1 MSRYSLFCVYN
12 PTKSQTTE
20 LNWEEMKLKNKR
32 ALKNFL
38 VQIMLF
44 NPDLKSYMINMRKRF
59 DEVGAER
66 LLHTISLYLFGI
78 YVAKPIGYS
87 NLIRSKSIENAEEEF
102 LQFWSCIC
110 LCHDMGYFLEKEKVK
125 KDKKE
130 INTLKGFMEKNGI
143 FYDCKECMDS
153 ELVEG
158 YYQYRLE
165 KNDTIDHG
173 ITGAYF
179 IYDMLM
185 KSSEKKEKWQKEVKY
200 NCQSKKFSAEEIRK
214 RAKHYASIIARHN
227 M

>member
-1 MSRYSLFCVYN
+1 MSLEECYSGIVKNRDCWN
-12 PTKSQTTE
+12 PTKSQTIE

-102 LQFWSCIC
+102 YNFGHVYVCVMIWDIF
-110 LCHDMGYFLEKEKVK
+110 GK
-125 KDKKE
+125 KKRLRKTKK
-130 INTLKGFMEKNGI
+130 
-143 FYDCKECMDS
+143 
-153 ELVEG
+153 
-158 YYQYRLE
+158 RL
-165 KNDTIDHG
+165 
-173 ITGAYF
+173 
-179 IYDMLM
+179 
-185 KSSEKKEKWQKEVKY
+185 
-200 NCQSKKFSAEEIRK
+200 IR
-214 RAKHYASIIARHN
+214 
-227 M
+227 